1 MVLFSLAAKYLQR
14 DFVPSACVFERFGKC
29 FTSMPHST
37 GFLKS
42 NNPDLGSSLA
52 LPNHPTYLIKRGS
65 PKKGTQIDVSL
76 LKDWRDGTV
85 FA

>member
-1 MVLFSLAAKYLQR
+1 
-14 DFVPSACVFERFGKC
+14 
-29 FTSMPHST
+29 MPHST

>member
-1 MVLFSLAAKYLQR
+1 
-14 DFVPSACVFERFGKC
+14 
-29 FTSMPHST
+29 MPQPT

-52 LPNHPTYLIKRGS
+52 LPNHPTYLIKRVS
-65 PKKGTQIDVSL
+65 PKKGMQIDFNL
-76 LKDWRDGTV
+76 LKVWRDGTV